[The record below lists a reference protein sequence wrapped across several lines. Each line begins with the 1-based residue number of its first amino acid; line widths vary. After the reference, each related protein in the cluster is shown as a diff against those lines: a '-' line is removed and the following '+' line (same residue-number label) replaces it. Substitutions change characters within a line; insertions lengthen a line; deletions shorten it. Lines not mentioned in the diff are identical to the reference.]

1 MNAIAKMLNQLLG
14 TQKGTVQV
22 LRLGNTVSDHY
33 FYNPVDLK
41 IYTATRVVVPENLTM
56 VHSFQEY
63 QGKTRTW
70 VGWNASKHNFTF
82 EAPEELLKIE
92 VKELVQ
98 VRYGQVASLSKV
110 RTAEEVAIDNMVC

>member
-63 QGKTRTW
+63 TRLGWVGMGINFRTW
-70 VGWNASKHNFTF
+70 VKELGWNANS
-82 EAPEELLKIE
+82 
-92 VKELVQ
+92 
-98 VRYGQVASLSKV
+98 
-110 RTAEEVAIDNMVC
+110 